1 MVKYYTSKKAINKF
15 NRIKIKDNAPFA
27 AKNTQLSNYAAE
39 KVLEDR
45 KVISAGFRKNV
56 DSYYEEI
63 DKIENLAAQSKLGQM
78 AKVFQDATDKIV
90 SKKGFPLT
98 KEELLKYADVSSEL
112 YYRAI
117 YKLAL
122 QIEKKLVFRTR
133 DRLWKSDFAD
143 FVGGITREKI
153 GYGHKKSYYEGRRV
167 IYRDSKN
174 KVMQGEPSEAFANY
188 NTLIR
193 GDFSNINKKLMNWYA
208 PNTTSEF
215 DFYFEEFNKL

>member
-1 MVKYYTSKKAINKF
+1 MYRVEYNEDEIYYFTA
-15 NRIKIKDNAPFA
+15 
-27 AKNTQLSNYAAE
+27 
-39 KVLEDR
+39 
-45 KVISAGFRKNV
+45 
-56 DSYYEEI
+56 DSFE
-63 DKIENLAAQSKLGQM
+63 
-78 AKVFQDATDKIV
+78 DATDKIV
-90 SKKGFPLT
+90 SKQGFPLT
-98 KEELLKYADVSSEL
+98 KEELLKYADVSPEVN
-112 YYRAI
+112 YRAI

-122 QIEKKLVFRTR
+122 QIENKLVLLTR

-143 FVGGITREKI
+143 FVGGVTREKI
-153 GYGHKKSYYEGRRV
+153 GYGHGKSYYEGRRV

-193 GDFSNINKKLMNWYA
+193 QYISDINIKLMNWYA